1 MYFYKEKKIA
11 LSYFYFKKEKKSSK
25 VKKYEIRSRNNCIRH
40 PLVKCFLFFFF
51 LNIKNLL

>member
-25 VKKYEIRSRNNCIRH
+25 VKKYVIRSRNNCIRH

-51 LNIKNLL
+51 